1 MTKEFE
7 KMTYEQKENRL
18 EEILTKL
25 DNAETPVDQLASE
38 AKEAAQLITLMNTTL
53 KAAKQ
58 ELTTVFEEL
67 EKQKEN
73 IKKNDE

>member
-1 MTKEFE
+1 MTTEIE
-7 KMTYEQKENRL
+7 KMTYEEKERRL
-18 EEILTKL
+18 EEILSRL

-38 AKEAAQLITLMNTTL
+38 AKEAAALITSMNATL

-67 EKQKEN
+67 ERQKEN
-73 IKKNDE
+73 PKSC

>member
-7 KMTYEQKENRL
+7 KMTYEQKESRL

-38 AKEAAQLITLMNTTL
+38 AKEAASLITLMNTTL

-73 IKKNDE
+73 FKKNDE

>member
-1 MTKEFE
+1 MTTEIE
-7 KMTYEQKENRL
+7 KMTYEEKERRL
-18 EEILTKL
+18 EAILSRL

-38 AKEAAQLITLMNTTL
+38 AKEAAALITSMNGIL

-73 IKKNDE
+73 PKSC

>member
-1 MTKEFE
+1 MTTEIE
-7 KMTYEQKENRL
+7 KMTYEEKERRL
-18 EEILTKL
+18 EEILSRL

-38 AKEAAQLITLMNTTL
+38 AKEAAALITSMNAAL

-73 IKKNDE
+73 PKSC

>member
-1 MTKEFE
+1 MTTEIE
-7 KMTYEQKENRL
+7 KMTYEEKERRL
-18 EEILTKL
+18 EEILSRL

-38 AKEAAQLITLMNTTL
+38 AKEAAALITSMNATL

-73 IKKNDE
+73 PKSC

>member
-7 KMTYEQKENRL
+7 KMTYEQKESRL

-38 AKEAAQLITLMNTTL
+38 AKEAAALITLMNATL

-67 EKQKEN
+67 EKQMAMSTE
-73 IKKNDE
+73 I

>member
-1 MTKEFE
+1 MTTEIE
-7 KMTYEQKENRL
+7 KMTYEEKERRL
-18 EEILTKL
+18 EEILSRL

-38 AKEAAQLITLMNTTL
+38 AKEAAALITSMNGIL

-73 IKKNDE
+73 PKSC

>member
-1 MTKEFE
+1 MTTEIE
-7 KMTYEQKENRL
+7 KMTYEEKESRL
-18 EEILTKL
+18 EEILSRL

-38 AKEAAQLITLMNTTL
+38 AKEAAALITSMNATL

-73 IKKNDE
+73 PKSC